1 MYTCIVVIPSP
12 FLKITYS
19 FAAVS
24 PMRKVLNVTLL
35 ILRKELGQGVFTVWT
50 RIQLL
55 FHLGHRPHTLR
66 GGTSLYVLN
75 VAVIYHP
82 VIHLIMADDI

>member
-55 FHLGHRPHTLR
+55 FHLGHQPHTR
-66 GGTSLYVLN
+66 GGTSLYVLH
-75 VAVIYHP
+75 VTVIYRPVTHP
-82 VIHLIMADDI
+82 IMVGDI